1 MLKTMSG
8 LGDMIG
14 NTQSIIYIGCSAYSS
29 VLNTGS
35 KVLMQG
41 ELFQRCSHFL
51 YCSVLSLGGN
61 VNTRRMSKS
70 YMESIF
76 KKKIYSGLRKLL
88 CEFSKL
94 SKLNV
99 FILGY

>member
-41 ELFQRCSHFL
+41 ELFQRCSHF
-51 YCSVLSLGGN
+51 
-61 VNTRRMSKS
+61 
-70 YMESIF
+70 
-76 KKKIYSGLRKLL
+76 SGHRKLL
-88 CEFSKL
+88 LKL